1 MAPRTLAIEPLTKAG
16 FAPFGT
22 VIERDG
28 AEIMMINEGT
38 TTRYHAL
45 SAVDVASGGGRPILS
60 IFAGTPR
67 PAPIAISMME
77 RHPLGA
83 QAFMPLSDYE
93 WLVVV
98 ARPTG
103 MTAHRILTGFAASAR
118 AVIRASPMPRTSGI
132 IRFWSCSRRIF

>member
-28 AEIMMINEGT
+28 AEILMINEGT

-45 SAVDVASGGGRPILS
+45 SDVDVASGGGRPILS

-67 PAPIAISMME
+67 PVPIAISMME

-83 QAFMPLSDYE
+83 QAFMPLSDRE

-98 ARPTG
+98 APTNLSLI
-103 MTAHRILTGFAASAR
+103 HI
-118 AVIRASPMPRTSGI
+118 
-132 IRFWSCSRRIF
+132 